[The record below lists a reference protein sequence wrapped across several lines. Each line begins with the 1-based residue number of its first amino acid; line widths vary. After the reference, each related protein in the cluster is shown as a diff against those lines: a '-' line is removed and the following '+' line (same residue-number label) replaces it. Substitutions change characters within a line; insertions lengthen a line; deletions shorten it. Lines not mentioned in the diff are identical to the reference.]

1 MTENSMAIPTYLV
14 ALFALYVAYFI
25 SNLIYDLYFKL
36 KGRSSKESSLEFT
49 TYEIEQEKPEQILV
63 AEQSLPVER
72 SYGWEEGEEISNKL
86 QDQSTRN
93 QTDPSF
99 SAGSEDQPEL
109 LLHESENEEEYN
121 STPETHEKEDSALE
135 KFSFEEQEFDE
146 ERSNQIKDKAPIS
159 EVLSSESNYM
169 KAEPQSYVVFRS
181 PVKETSN
188 QQSEISGRNRAN
200 AQKTSVSS
208 PRTHKGSISTTKKPV
223 VSKEREKMENLF
235 LESSLNEPAPKDLL
249 EEKKLKWKKL
259 LELSQT
265 SVEIQNKD
273 GQITYRSLLNAKE
286 G

>member
-1 MTENSMAIPTYLV
+1 MTENSMSIPTYLV

-36 KGRSSKESSLEFT
+36 KGRSSKVSPLQFT
-49 TYEIEQEKPEQILV
+49 TYEIEQEEPEQVLV

-72 SYGWEEGEEISNKL
+72 SYGWEEGEEISNEL
-86 QDQSTRN
+86 QDQSTC
-93 QTDPSF
+93 TPSDPSF

-109 LLHESENEEEYN
+109 LLHEKEYEEEYN
-121 STPETHEKEDSALE
+121 STPETYEKEDSDLD
-135 KFSFEEQEFDE
+135 KISFEEHEFDE
-146 ERSNQIKDKAPIS
+146 ERSHHLADKAPIS
-159 EVLSSESNYM
+159 NVLSSKSNYM
-169 KAEPQSYVVFRS
+169 KAEPQSSIVFRS
-181 PVKETSN
+181 TVKETSN
-188 QQSEISGRNRAN
+188 QQSEISIIRRAK

-208 PRTHKGSISTTKKPV
+208 PRTQKGSISTTKKPV

-249 EEKKLKWKKL
+249 EEKKLIWKKL

-286 G
+286 S

>member
-36 KGRSSKESSLEFT
+36 KGRTSKESSSLYT
-49 TYEIEQEKPEQILV
+49 TYEIEQEQPEQVLV

-72 SYGWEEGEEISNKL
+72 SFGREEGEEISNEL
-86 QDQSTRN
+86 QDQSTR
-93 QTDPSF
+93 TPSVPSF

-109 LLHESENEEEYN
+109 LLHEKENEEEYN
-121 STPETHEKEDSALE
+121 STPETYEKEDATFE
-135 KFSFEEQEFDE
+135 KISVEEQEFDE
-146 ERSNQIKDKAPIS
+146 ERSHQITDKAPIS
-159 EVLSSESNYM
+159 EVLSSESTYM
-169 KAEPQSYVVFRS
+169 KAEPQSSVVFRP
-181 PVKETSN
+181 PVKETSIP
-188 QQSEISGRNRAN
+188 QSEISEKNRAK

-208 PRTHKGSISTTKKPV
+208 PRTQKGSISTTKKPV

>member
-1 MTENSMAIPTYLV
+1 MTENSMSIPTYLV

-36 KGRSSKESSLEFT
+36 KGRTLKESSSLYT
-49 TYEIEQEKPEQILV
+49 TYEIEQEQPEQVLV
-63 AEQSLPVER
+63 AEQSLHGER
-72 SYGWEEGEEISNKL
+72 SNGYDQDEEISNEL
-86 QDQSTRN
+86 QDQNTRT
-93 QTDPSF
+93 QSDPSF
-99 SAGSEDQPEL
+99 SVGSEDQAAL
-109 LLHESENEEEYN
+109 LLDEKEYEEEYN
-121 STPETHEKEDSALE
+121 STPETYDKEDATFE
-135 KFSFEEQEFDE
+135 NISFEEQEFDE
-146 ERSNQIKDKAPIS
+146 ERSHHLADKAPIS
-159 EVLSSESNYM
+159 NGLSSESNYM
-169 KAEPQSYVVFRS
+169 RADPQSSVVFRS
-181 PVKETSN
+181 PVKETSI
-188 QQSEISGRNRAN
+188 QQSEISGRNRAK

-208 PRTHKGSISTTKKPV
+208 LRTQKGSISTTIKPV
-223 VSKEREKMENLF
+223 VSKERTKMENLF

>member
-14 ALFALYVAYFI
+14 TLFALYVTYFI

-36 KGRSSKESSLEFT
+36 KGRTLKESSSLYT
-49 TYEIEQEKPEQILV
+49 TYEIEQEQPEQVLV

-86 QDQSTRN
+86 QDQSIATHL
-93 QTDPSF
+93 DPSF
-99 SAGSEDQPEL
+99 SAGDEDQPEL
-109 LLHESENEEEYN
+109 LLHESKNEEEYN
-121 STPETHEKEDSALE
+121 STRETHEKEDTALE
-135 KFSFEEQEFDE
+135 KISFEEQEFDE
-146 ERSNQIKDKAPIS
+146 KRSHHLADKAPIS
-159 EVLSSESNYM
+159 NVLSSESHYM
-169 KAEPQSYVVFRS
+169 RADPQSSILFRS
-181 PVKETSN
+181 PVKETSM
-188 QQSEISGRNRAN
+188 QQSEISEKNRAKVQN
-200 AQKTSVSS
+200 TSVTSL
-208 PRTHKGSISTTKKPV
+208 RTQKGSISTTKKPV

-235 LESSLNEPAPKDLL
+235 LESILNEPAPKDLL